1 VSAPGPTILET
12 MEDPALFGPWFTP
25 VASWRPWQAVLA
37 GLFGLPM
44 AEGLFA
50 LYRQLTG
57 RRTAPTTPAREGW
70 FVVGRRG
77 GKSRIMALIAVYLAC
92 FRDYRAI
99 LAPGE
104 KGTVMLLAA
113 DRRQARVLMR
123 YVTGMLDGVPMLAQ
137 LIVARTA
144 ESVTL
149 STGIVIEIHTSNF
162 RAVRGYTCV
171 AALLDEVAFWP
182 TGDESANPDHEVL
195 TALLPA
201 MATVPDALLVGASS
215 PYARRG
221 LVFEKHRGHFG
232 KDGDPGEHDD
242 GHGDR
247 ARGRVPTGHAGRVGA
262 HRDDVAGAR
271 PPPRQGPVGGRARG
285 TREGPPGRRSR
296 RRRARRRRPR
306 DGGLEGRAA
315 GPPAGDAR
323 LVVASEVPH
332 RR

>member
-1 VSAPGPTILET
+1 MSTTGPTILET
-12 MEDPALFGPWFTP
+12 MEDPGLFGHWFTP
-25 VASWRPWQAVLA
+25 VTSWRPWQAVLA

-44 AEGLFA
+44 SESLLA

-57 RRTAPTTPAREGW
+57 RQTAPTTPAREGW

-149 STGIVIEIHTSNF
+149 STGIVIEIQTSNF
-162 RAVRGYTCV
+162 RAVRGYTVV

-182 TGDESANPDHEVL
+182 TGDDSANPDHEVL
-195 TALLPA
+195 NAVLPA
-201 MATVPDALLVGASS
+201 MLTVPDPLLVGASS
-215 PYARRG
+215 P
-221 LVFEKHRGHFG
+221 
-232 KDGDPGEHDD
+232 
-242 GHGDR
+242 
-247 ARGRVPTGHAGRVGA
+247 T
-262 HRDDVAGAR
+262 
-271 PPPRQGPVGGRARG
+271 RG
-285 TREGPPGRRSR
+285 TASCTRSTGSTSARTGIPSSSCRAPPSC
-296 RRRARRRRPR
+296 
-306 DGGLEGRAA
+306 
-315 GPPAGDAR
+315 
-323 LVVASEVPH
+323 
-332 RR
+332 